1 MSVRYTAVA
10 ALGLSRID
18 PSTARDVLGG
28 DDVAALLPGVLGL
41 ALAGRDAGALALSVW
56 AALEVGDAQGEEV
69 LAPADRERLSR
80 AVERVLHHTRAQEPA
95 PTVEHAWTLMALLA
109 ARGSS
114 VVAELPDGTE
124 RLTEGAERAARRLL
138 SAQAPTGLFP
148 HHLPPD
154 RLGRLRSHVACFA
167 DQAYSILAL
176 VRYAAASGNAGVL
189 EAASRCADRLAAL
202 QGDQGQWWWH
212 YDWGKGAVVERYPV
226 YSVHQHGLAPMAFLE
241 LWEAGGPDHRAA
253 VAHGLGWL
261 VRHPETAADLIADEV
276 GVVWRKVGRRE
287 PSKLV
292 RKARSAASAI
302 APGLRLP
309 WLDVVF
315 PPGRI
320 DRECRPL
327 ELGWLLY
334 TWQPDA
340 LLVGSERDTS
350 LELSHTSSR

>member
-1 MSVRYTAVA
+1 M
-10 ALGLSRID
+10 
-18 PSTARDVLGG
+18 
-28 DDVAALLPGVLGL
+28 
-41 ALAGRDAGALALSVW
+41 
-56 AALEVGDAQGEEV
+56 
-69 LAPADRERLSR
+69 
-80 AVERVLHHTRAQEPA
+80 
-95 PTVEHAWTLMALLA
+95 
-109 ARGSS
+109 
-114 VVAELPDGTE
+114 VAELPDGTE
-124 RLTEGAERAARRLL
+124 RLAEGAERAARRLL

-154 RLGRLRSHVACFA
+154 RLGRFRSHVACFA

-226 YSVHQHGLAPMAFLE
+226 YSVHQHGLAPMALLE

-350 LELSHTSSR
+350 LELSRTSSR